1 MTSCGRTHF
10 IHRSVSSLEAIS
22 SAIVAQLKD
31 TLMSNPVVGRD
42 PEATGSEP
50 NSTFG
55 DILSQFERSHAT
67 PADARGEGRAG
78 TVIAVSG
85 DSVFVDIGMKIEGIL
100 PASEF
105 RDKDGNVDIHPG
117 DHLRV
122 GITGRNEEGYYRL
135 SKLKVQRPKDW
146 AGLEKAFQD
155 KRVIAGV
162 VSAVVKGG
170 VSVDIGVRAF
180 MPASRSGAK
189 DAAEM
194 EKLVGQ
200 EITCRIIKVDVAD
213 EDVVV
218 DRRAVL
224 EELEAQAREQRL
236 ADLKEGMIV
245 PGTVRSLTDFGAFVD
260 IGGVDGLLHVT
271 DMSWGRV
278 NKPSD
283 LLKTGDQVEVQI
295 LKIDQQGAGK
305 RGRRISLGMKQLQ
318 PDPWSLVAEKFKAG
332 ERVRGVASR
341 VTDFGVFVELEPG
354 IEGLIHLSELSWS
367 KKVRKP
373 SDVVKPGD
381 AVEVVVLGVN
391 PAERRIALGLKQALG
406 DPWEQAETRFPV
418 GSIVEGPITSLTK
431 FGAFVQLDEAL
442 EGMIHI
448 GDISGE
454 KRINHPQDVLKP
466 GQAVRAAV
474 LEVDRGKRR
483 IRLGLKQLQPTSMDE
498 YIAEHKEGDLVSGRV
513 ADISRGKAKVELGE
527 GIHAF
532 CTITTPEVNASD
544 APEPSK
550 ADLSTLSSML
560 AAKWKHGQAGSSS
573 VSGKREPARAG
584 QIRSFRIL
592 KLDPAQKKI
601 ELELAS

>member
-1 MTSCGRTHF
+1 MSCGRTHF
-10 IHRSVSSLEAIS
+10 IQRSVCSREAIS
-22 SAIVAQLKD
+22 SAIVPQLKY
-31 TLMSNPVVGRD
+31 TLMSNPVVRRD
-42 PEATGSEP
+42 SEAIGAEP

-55 DILSQFERSHAT
+55 DILSQFEQSHAS
-67 PADARGEGRAG
+67 PADSRGEGRAG

-85 DSVFVDIGMKIEGIL
+85 ESVFVDIGMKIEGIV

-146 AGLEKAFQD
+146 AGLEKAFQE

-170 VSVDIGVRAF
+170 LSVDIGVRAF

-200 EITCRIIKVDVAD
+200 EITCKIIKVDVAD

-245 PGTVRSLTDFGAFVD
+245 QGTVRSLTDFGAFVD

-283 LLKTGDQVEVQI
+283 LLKTGDQVEVQV
-295 LKIDQQGAGK
+295 LKIDQQGGGK

-318 PDPWSLVAEKFKAG
+318 PDPWSSVAEKYKAG

-381 AVEVVVLGVN
+381 TVEVVVLGVN

-513 ADISRGKAKVELGE
+513 ADISRGKALVELGE
-527 GIHAF
+527 GIQAY
-532 CTITTPEVNASD
+532 CLIAAEAKAVES
-544 APEPSK
+544 PEPSK

-560 AAKWKHGQAGSSS
+560 AAKWKHGNAASS
-573 VSGKREPARAG
+573 VSGKREPARSG